1 MLFWEFVGHFFFYP
15 LTHLCKL
22 NNNKGLAQV
31 FCQELCNVGL
41 IAPYRIDRSSKTT
54 HNSLHFLCKNNN
66 IEDITMH
73 NSYKIEVPKAR
84 LIQINPECSSYT
96 ELPFEA
102 AFAMAATRPLLG
114 SDRVFCHFTERG
126 QPVN

>member
-1 MLFWEFVGHFFFYP
+1 MIFWEFVGHFFFYP

-41 IAPYRIDRSSKTT
+41 IAPYRIDRSLKTT

-73 NSYKIEVPKAR
+73 DSYVIDVPKAR
-84 LIQINPECSSYT
+84 LIRINPECSSYT
-96 ELPFEA
+96 ELPLK
-102 AFAMAATRPLLG
+102 RHLRWQLLG
-114 SDRVFCHFTERG
+114 LSWVVIEFSALSRRED
-126 QPVN
+126 NL